1 MKYDIF
7 FFAALFAVG
16 FLIVVLE
23 FVRTRKLKE
32 QYSLLWLLIG
42 GVMILLTLWKDLLNN
57 LAYFLGIYYAPSLLF
72 VVGILFSFV
81 LILHYS
87 VIISKLHTQNVRL
100 AQEMGVLNKKI
111 EDLNKKI
118 SGGTTIENHPTNPA

>member
-1 MKYDIF
+1 MKFDIF
-7 FFAALFAVG
+7 FFAALFAFG

-42 GVMILLTLWKDLLNN
+42 VVMILLSLWKDLLEM
-57 LAYFLGIYYAPSLLF
+57 LASLLRIDYAPSLLF
-72 VVGILFSFV
+72 MMGILFSFA

-100 AQEMGVLNKKI
+100 AQEIGVMNKKLD
-111 EDLNKKI
+111 DLNKKI